1 MYFRRNGRKRRRS
14 ATRRGLRAP
23 DWERLG
29 FSRDWAAASRAPVV
43 DVVAP
48 CNLFELGIGHVWFSR
63 RLPDGRYAMAGFLVD
78 TFCLGVK
85 NTLYNIM
92 ETRQYR
98 GALER
103 IFSATQEGHEQ
114 QPPAYARKLVEGAVA
129 YARDLGFDPHIDY
142 RIAKAIF
149 GDVDAAAC
157 PVKFAFGQDDKPF
170 YVSGP
175 PDSLSMQ
182 RRIVMPLERRC
193 GTDGFHYMISETS
206 DGLDQPARQGTP
218 RVPLCLRRFPQAPY
232 GQRFTRGTV

>member
-1 MYFRRNGRKRRRS
+1 MALSRNALQKKRTKKSMKRNDKRTTG
-14 ATRRGLRAP
+14 A
-23 DWERLG
+23 RLG
-29 FSRDWAAASRAPVV
+29 ALLSFSRDWAAASRAPVV
-43 DVVAP
+43 DVLAP

-85 NTLYNIM
+85 NALYKIM
-92 ETRQYR
+92 ETREYQ

-114 QPPAYARKLVEGAVA
+114 QHPAYARKLVEGAVA
-129 YARDLGFDPHIDY
+129 YARDLGFDPHFDY

-175 PDSLSMQ
+175 HDSPSMQ
-182 RRIVMPLERRC
+182 RRIVTQLERRC
-193 GTDGFHYMISETS
+193 GTDGFDYMISETS
-206 DGLDQPARQGTP
+206 EGLD
-218 RVPLCLRRFPQAPY
+218 
-232 GQRFTRGTV
+232 